1 MYLKHILD
9 AIRRIEGYKRGMKR
23 QDFMGNHLVQDG
35 TIRQLEVIGEA
46 AKRLTNEF
54 IEGHPSVPWRDM
66 AGMRDKLIH
75 GYFGVDLDAVWETV
89 ERDIP
94 RLKNEI
100 GGIVRRM
107 EHATKR

>member
-1 MYLKHILD
+1 
-9 AIRRIEGYKRGMKR
+9 
-23 QDFMGNHLVQDG
+23 MGNHLVQDG

-46 AKRLTNEF
+46 AKRLTNEL

-75 GYFGVDLDAVWETV
+75 GYFGVDPDAVWETV
-89 ERDIP
+89 ETDIP

-100 GGIVRRM
+100 RGIVKRM
-107 EHATKR
+107 ERATKR

>member
-9 AIRRIEGYKRGMKR
+9 SIRRINEYKRGMKR

-35 TIRQLEVIGEA
+35 TIRQLEVTGEA
-46 AKRLTNEF
+46 AKRLTNEL

-75 GYFGVDLDAVWETV
+75 GYFGVELDAVWETV
-89 ERDIP
+89 ETDIP

-100 GGIVRRM
+100 RGIVKRM
-107 EHATKR
+107 ERATKR